1 MREGRRGMGEGGIR
15 LLSIVLI
22 QKAGVGNKC
31 PLASMIEYEWSRIKS
46 SPLN

>member
-1 MREGRRGMGEGGIR
+1 MGEEGDEGRGNQAFT
-15 LLSIVLI
+15 IVLLI

-31 PLASMIEYEWSRIKS
+31 PLASMIEYEWTRIKS